1 LARKWKVISPEA
13 VRCLEDLLWFYDC
26 PKEIRVKVRT
36 TNIIERV
43 FREVRRRTRPINC
56 FTNTQSVEQII
67 FAVFNRQNNIWKDKP
82 LIIGKKQN
90 YEITQN
96 S

>member
-1 LARKWKVISPEA
+1 
-13 VRCLEDLLWFYDC
+13 
-26 PKEIRVKVRT
+26 
-36 TNIIERV
+36 V